1 MNPADLSLKLD
12 RARWWLLSQQP
23 FYGSLSMSL
32 PDVLAN
38 PHGETACTDAK
49 KIYWAPDFL
58 AKLSD
63 EETRFVIAHETLHCG
78 HGHFWRFPNP
88 DARTNQACD
97 HAINLTL
104 SQIDGMKMPA
114 GGLCDR
120 AFTGLAEEEIL
131 NKLPQDPQGDKGQKP
146 ADDPCGNYTEAPPD
160 AQDGA
165 RKPGKDQ
172 DKGQPGKGPGGGQD
186 GPQDGAGGEGETLK
200 DEWQEK
206 VIQAVQAA
214 RAVGCGL
221 IPADMQRELDRTL
234 AQKIDWR
241 RELSKFVKDAQAS
254 RNDWTRSARRMA
266 TAPVIYPRRRADDIG
281 MIVAIRD
288 TSGSIND
295 ALCAEFT
302 ALIEAALGE
311 TGARALVIDC
321 DAAIQREQWIGP
333 GEEIDRKA
341 SGGGG
346 TDFTCIEPRLAELAD
361 AGERIAGVIV
371 LTDLCGSQF
380 DPGEVPS
387 LWLCTEDTK
396 STHGRTVRIEA

>member
-1 MNPADLSLKLD
+1 MNPADLTLKLD

-23 FYGSLSMSL
+23 FYGSLAMSL
-32 PDVLAN
+32 PDVLTN
-38 PHGETACTDAK
+38 PHGKTACTDATRV
-49 KIYWAPDFL
+49 YWSPAFL
-58 AKLSD
+58 AQLTD
-63 EETRFVIAHETLHCG
+63 EETRFVLAHETLHCG
-78 HGHFWRFPNP
+78 HGHFWRFPKT
-88 DARTNQACD
+88 DGRTNQACD
-97 HAINLTL
+97 HAINNVL
-104 SQIDGMKMPA
+104 SKIDGMKMPA

-120 AFTGLAEEEIL
+120 AFAGLAEEEIL

-165 RKPGKDQ
+165 
-172 DKGQPGKGPGGGQD
+172 
-186 GPQDGAGGEGETLK
+186 GGEGETLK
-200 DEWQEK
+200 DQWKEK
-206 VIQAVQAA
+206 VIQAAQAA
-214 RAVGCGL
+214 RAVGRGL

-241 RELSKFVKDAQAS
+241 RELSEFVKDAQAS

-281 MIVAIRD
+281 LIVCVRD
-288 TSGSIND
+288 TSGSID
-295 ALCAEFT
+295 DKLCAEFT

-321 DAAIQREQWIGP
+321 DAAIQREHWIGP

-380 DPGEVPS
+380 DPGEIAS